1 MNRLTGIAIA
11 VAVAL
16 VPAARAAAQS
26 QVAVVGD
33 VSSKTAG
40 VEFMDYVAAG
50 RQIRLEPRDT
60 IVLEYLQ
67 SCWRETI
74 TGGQVT
80 IGAEQSDVRAGQVER
95 HKVACDGGR
104 LMLTS
109 TLASQSAGLVVRGM
123 HSQGQGAPPTPQIT
137 LYGLSPVI
145 ELKGGGKL
153 VIERVDQP
161 GERYEYAVG
170 GQQLLKGAF
179 FDLARAGQALAPGGT
194 YRASAGSRQIV
205 FRIDPNAKPD
215 ATSVVGRLLR
225 LAT

>member
-1 MNRLTGIAIA
+1 MNSLTGMAIA
-11 VAVAL
+11 AAVAL
-16 VPAARAAAQS
+16 VPVAQAAAQA

-40 VEFMDYVAAG
+40 VEFMDYVAVG

-60 IVLEYLQ
+60 LVLEYLQ

-80 IGAEQSDVRAGQVER
+80 IGAEQSEVRAGQVER

-109 TLASQSAGLVVRGM
+109 AVASQSAGLVVRGM
-123 HSQGQGAPPTPQIT
+123 RPGAPPAAQIT
-137 LYGLSPVI
+137 LYGVSPVI
-145 ELKGGGKL
+145 EMKGGGKL

-179 FDLARAGQALAPGGT
+179 FDLARVGQALAPGGT

-205 FRIDPNAKPD
+205 FRIDPQAKPD
-215 ATSVVGRLLR
+215 ASSVVGRLLR

>member
-1 MNRLTGIAIA
+1 MNSLTGMAIA
-11 VAVAL
+11 AAVAL
-16 VPAARAAAQS
+16 VPVAQAVAQA

-33 VSSKTAG
+33 VSSKTTG
-40 VEFMDYVAAG
+40 VEFMDYVAVG

-60 IVLEYLQ
+60 LVLEYLQ

-80 IGAEQSDVRAGQVER
+80 IGTEQSDVRAGQVER

-104 LMLTS
+104 LVLTS
-109 TLASQSAGLVVRGM
+109 TVASPRAGLVVRGM
-123 HSQGQGAPPTPQIT
+123 RPGAPLAAQIT
-137 LYGLSPVI
+137 LYGVSPVI
-145 ELKGGGKL
+145 EMKGGGKL

-179 FDLARAGQALAPGGT
+179 FDLARVGQALA
-194 YRASAGSRQIV
+194 
-205 FRIDPNAKPD
+205 
-215 ATSVVGRLLR
+215 
-225 LAT
+225 

>member
-1 MNRLTGIAIA
+1 MNSLTGMAIA
-11 VAVAL
+11 AAAAL
-16 VPAARAAAQS
+16 VPVAQAAAQA

-40 VEFMDYVAAG
+40 VEFMDYVAVG

-60 IVLEYLQ
+60 LVLEYLQ

-80 IGAEQSDVRAGQVER
+80 IGTEQSEVRAGQVER

-109 TLASQSAGLVVRGM
+109 TVASQSAGLVVRGM
-123 HSQGQGAPPTPQIT
+123 RPQGQGAPPAAQIT
-137 LYGLSPVI
+137 LYGVSPVI
-145 ELKGGGKL
+145 EMKGGGKL

-161 GERYEYAVG
+161 GERYEYAVS

-179 FDLARAGQALAPGGT
+179 FDLARVGQALAPGGT

-205 FRIDPNAKPD
+205 FRIDPQAKPD
-215 ATSVVGRLLR
+215 ASSVVGRLLR